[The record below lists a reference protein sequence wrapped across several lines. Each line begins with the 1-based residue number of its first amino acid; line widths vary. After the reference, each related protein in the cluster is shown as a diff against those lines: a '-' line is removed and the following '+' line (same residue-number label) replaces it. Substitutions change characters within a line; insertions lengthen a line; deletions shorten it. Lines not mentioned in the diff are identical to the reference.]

1 MGEIAKKTNAMK
13 ASITDIFDQM
23 VLLRASDCYLK
34 VKEKPF
40 FRVDGTIKKSKFDE
54 LTEDDIRAYMETV
67 MTDFQRE
74 RFQENPDLDLAYNTE
89 NGNRFRINVFR
100 QRGHVGMVIRL
111 IPSENLSFDFLHLP
125 PIIRELAELPRGL
138 IIVSGATGSGKSTT
152 QAAMIDHVNANFRK
166 HVVTIEDP
174 VEFIHFSK
182 KSIINQREIGY
193 DTNSFSDALKHV
205 VRQSPDVIL
214 IGEMRDLETM
224 LVALSAAQTG
234 HLVITTLH
242 NVDTSQ
248 TLDRII
254 NYFPEYMRHQVR
266 LELSLC
272 LEGVICMRLIPRK
285 DGRGR
290 IPAMEILRTTP
301 IIRKLLLE
309 GNTKAIPDYIK
320 EGREFGMQTFNQSL
334 LDLFQQGLV
343 GYEDALQNASNREEF
358 KLNAQGM
365 FTGTESIRAR
375 NLETL

>member
-1 MGEIAKKTNAMK
+1 
-13 ASITDIFDQM
+13 
-23 VLLRASDCYLK
+23 
-34 VKEKPF
+34 
-40 FRVDGTIKKSKFDE
+40 
-54 LTEDDIRAYMETV
+54 
-67 MTDFQRE
+67 
-74 RFQENPDLDLAYNTE
+74 
-89 NGNRFRINVFR
+89 
-100 QRGHVGMVIRL
+100 
-111 IPSENLSFDFLHLP
+111 
-125 PIIRELAELPRGL
+125 
-138 IIVSGATGSGKSTT
+138 
-152 QAAMIDHVNANFRK
+152 MIDHVNANFRK